1 MAANSRLAVAAHIV
15 AVLASR
21 PGEFVPSASIAGS
34 VNTNP
39 VVIRRILAALGRGGL
54 VESGKGKSGGSRLA
68 RRPSEIS
75 LWDVS
80 RALGEDHLFAIH
92 RNPENPR
99 CPISCGMKT
108 VLGRAFESAEK
119 AAQGRLRRI
128 TVDALLKEGVGR

>member
-1 MAANSRLAVAAHIV
+1 MSANSRLAVAAHVV

-21 PGEFVPSASIAGS
+21 RGRFVPSAAVAAS

-39 VVIRRILAALGRGGL
+39 VVIRRILAALGRHGL

-75 LWDVS
+75 LWDIS
-80 RALGEDHLFAIH
+80 RALGEGHLFAIH

-99 CPISCGMKT
+99 CPISCRMKT

-119 AAQGRLRRI
+119 AAQDRLRRI
-128 TVDALLKEGVGR
+128 TVEALLREGVGR